1 MSDLSQMSDADL
13 FAAAGLPAPDASAS
27 SGSGDSAPLS
37 HLSDS
42 DLYKIA
48 GIAPQ
53 NKGSSSGNPIFD
65 ATINAT
71 DGLLSGVSNAG
82 VGAMQRIN
90 EMTSNS
96 DGGSYFDSPFVSQ
109 TASDDDMSGK
119 IPANK
124 KSSLIADFYKAVLP
138 LIHPELADEFQNI
151 TPDDIQQATVA
162 AKKRNDQLKPDTTAG
177 SVGNFAGQVA
187 PLVAL
192 GPSDAGL
199 LMQGATGGAI
209 SGALQPTTDQT
220 ADASGNQA
228 LLNTGIGAGVGAV
241 AAPIIA
247 PIAGMA
253 GKAARAIGNKLS
265 SLLPAAS
272 DAAVNIDDIPGV
284 SDDIKDVLSSASP
297 DVLQSFSDSIDNGFT
312 PKQALIKA
320 QAEDAGVPLTA
331 GDITQDPVQ
340 QGREDLARTGAYGP
354 DVKAIA
360 QQANEAKQT
369 GLTDLA
375 TNTAADLSNGGAIG
389 TNEANI
395 GNNIGNTV
403 AQMAGDAKNTA
414 SAAYDEAFNSAATT
428 PAPATAKLGGLM
440 DSTLRDAGYDVE
452 ALPATQRILN
462 NASNLDT
469 AFGPLDDPKNI
480 PIQTLEQLRKRIN
493 TTMNTTPNEIA
504 PLSVVKGVL
513 DSHVNNLIDNG
524 LIDGDQA
531 AIDKIKAAR
540 GLWSNYKQT
549 YFGPDGKSIIGKI
562 VKGNYTG
569 EATMNMLI
577 GANKAGANAGNA
589 INNLKGILGA
599 DSPEF
604 NQLKLAQFTRLW
616 GNDLQGVLQGDLKRG
631 SQGSVFAKNVDDL
644 FTNNKTVADALYTP
658 AEQAQLKTAA
668 RVTAY
673 ATTKQPGAIST
684 SGTTPALL
692 NFFNSIAGKI
702 PVLGKYIAGGATKI
716 TKGLLNSTESLAFKK
731 EFAGE
736 LSDQVK
742 ALNQSPS
749 FARALGAKA
758 AGVAGSDVDQP
769 AMQLVGSSS
778 TAQSNNAPPPSD
790 QASNP
795 INPLFK
801 QAFNQINTPDFAPD
815 PIAYAAAKTGSD
827 PAFLASIAQKESGNN
842 PDAKSSNSSAT
853 GLFQMTKPTWN
864 ALVDKYGKQY
874 GVTKDMINDPKGNA
888 VMASLYAQDN
898 KATLDKSLGRQSTNG
913 EVYMAHFLGPSGAQK
928 LINNYSDSISA
939 ARLFPTAAK
948 ANRSVFFDGRKAITT
963 QQLYQ
968 RLSKN
973 IS

>member
-48 GIAPQ
+48 GIAPPQ
-53 NKGSSSGNPIFD
+53 QGGASSGNFLGD
-65 ATINAT
+65 TT
-71 DGLLSGVSNAG
+71 LGLLSGVSNAG
-82 VGAMQRIN
+82 VGAIQRIN
-90 EMTSNS
+90 ELSSST
-96 DGGSYFDSPFVSQ
+96 
-109 TASDDDMSGK
+109 DDKG
-119 IPANK
+119 N
-124 KSSLIADFYKAVLP
+124 KSSIISDIYKHVLTA
-138 LIHPELADEFQNI
+138 LHPELADQLANLS
-151 TPDDIQQATVA
+151 PDDVEGATA
-162 AKKRNDQLKPDTTAG
+162 AASKKIDQLKPDNASG

-199 LMQGATGGAI
+199 LMQGAAGGAI
-209 SGALQPTTDQT
+209 AGALQPTTDQT

-228 LLNTGIGAGVGAV
+228 LLNAGIGAGVGTI
-241 AAPIIA
+241 AAPVIA

-253 GKAARAIGNKLS
+253 GKAAGAIGDKIS
-265 SLLPAAS
+265 SLLPASA
-272 DAAVNIDDIPGV
+272 DAALNIDNIPGI
-284 SDDIKDVLSSASP
+284 SPDIKDALSGASD
-297 DVLQSFSDSIDNGFT
+297 DVLKGFKASIDDGFT

-320 QAEDAGVPLTA
+320 QGDAADVPLTA
-331 GDITQDPVQ
+331 GDITQDPAQ
-340 QGREDLARTGAYGP
+340 QGREDLARTGGYGP
-354 DVKAIA
+354 DAAAIA
-360 QQANEAKQT
+360 RQANEAKQNALT
-369 GLTDLA
+369 GLA

-389 TNEANI
+389 MNEADI
-395 GNNIGNTV
+395 GNNIADKVTDL
-403 AQMAGDAKNTA
+403 ASKAKNTA
-414 SAAYDEAFNSAATT
+414 SAAYDEAFNSTATT
-428 PAPATAKLGGLM
+428 PAAATAKLGSLM
-440 DSTLRDAGYDVE
+440 DNTLRDAGYDVE

-462 NASNLDT
+462 TSGNLDT
-469 AFGPLDDPKNI
+469 AFGSLEDPKNI

-513 DSHVNNLIDNG
+513 DNHVNNLIDNG

-540 GLWSNYKQT
+540 GLWANYKQT
-549 YFGPDGKSIIGKI
+549 YFGPDGKSIVGKI

-589 INNLKGILGA
+589 INNLKSILGA

-616 GNDLQGVLQGDLKRG
+616 GNDLQGVLQGELKRG
-631 SQGSVFAKNVDDL
+631 PQGSIFAKNVDDL
-644 FTNNKTVADALYTP
+644 FSNNKTVADALYTP

-668 RVTAY
+668 RVTGY
-673 ATTKQPGAIST
+673 ATTKQPGAVST
-684 SGTTPALL
+684 SGTTPAAI
-692 NFFNSIAGKI
+692 NFINSILHKI
-702 PVLGKYIAGGATKI
+702 PAIGKYLAGGVSKGA
-716 TKGLLNSTESLAFKK
+716 KGLVNSTESLSLKK

-736 LSDQVK
+736 LSDKIK

-874 GVTKDMINDPKGNA
+874 GITKDMINDPKANA